1 MDGGMEQ
8 LHRSTAQMIEW
19 LKKILEHVNEVVAKE
34 EFDAD
39 ATMGRHLMDIVN
51 TATTH
56 LQTEKLDNLV
66 KNAIRVCLHLVF
78 FF

>member
-1 MDGGMEQ
+1 MEQ
-8 LHRSTAQMIEW
+8 LLNSTTQITAW
-19 LKKILEHVNEVVAKE
+19 LKKILEYVNEVVAKQD
-34 EFDAD
+34 FDAD

-66 KNAIRVCLHLVF
+66 KNANRVSFPL
-78 FF
+78 